1 MDRKVIIIDKNRI
14 GVFDLC
20 RMEIDESS
28 RSKSKLEYELN
39 IKQDTV
45 LESRTLKKKI
55 ANLIVR
61 RRKYED
67 RKQ

>member
-20 RMEIDESS
+20 RMEIDKNS
-28 RSKSKLEYELN
+28 RSKAKLEYELN

-45 LESRTLKKKI
+45 LESRTLKRKI
-55 ANLIVR
+55 TNLIIR

>member
-1 MDRKVIIIDKNRI
+1 MDRKVIVIDKNRI

-20 RMEIDESS
+20 RMEIDKSS
-28 RSKSKLEYELN
+28 RSKAKLEYELN

-45 LESRTLKKKI
+45 LESRTLKRKI
-55 ANLIVR
+55 TNLIIR

>member
-1 MDRKVIIIDKNRI
+1 MDRKVIIIDKSRI

-20 RMEIDESS
+20 RMKIDESS
-28 RSKSKLEYELN
+28 TSKSKLEYELN
-39 IKQDTV
+39 IKQDIV
-45 LESRTLKKKI
+45 LESKTLKRKI